1 MKPETVNLN
10 VGAIVLATG
19 WDLYDTSR
27 LDMLGAGKIQNVVT
41 NMQMER
47 IASPNGPT
55 AGKIL
60 RPSDGK
66 RGKKT

>member
-47 IASPNGPT
+47 IASPNG
-55 AGKIL
+55 L
-60 RPSDGK
+60 RQERFSGLLTEK
-66 RGKKT
+66 R